1 MGVDSNNCI
10 YPVAYALVEAETTES
25 WTWFLECLGRD
36 LDLYANSNFTFISDR
51 QKGVIPALKKTYPS
65 VEHIFCLRHIHEN
78 MKSKWRGH
86 VFKDL
91 LWKCATTTTIPQF
104 EKAMTEV
111 KVQDQALHDWLRDIH
126 PKHWSKA
133 YFSGRSTSDVL
144 LNNLS
149 KVFNRKLVG
158 GRDKPIITCLEF
170 IREYLMKRIVL
181 VRKSISKCDGPLT
194 PKATTLFEGI
204 KKDALL
210 YKVIWNGMNKYQV
223 SGPSQDQC
231 VVDVDKKTC
240 SCGMW
245 ELIAIPCKHAVAV
258 NYNMA
263 QNGMDVDIPEAWI
276 SKVYL
281 LDTWKKVYDHTID
294 PINGVQIWTPSEC
307 PTTLKPPKHH
317 KQIGR
322 PKKKRKKSAEEL
334 SELAR
339 EWNMPRSSN
348 TVTCKNCKTQG
359 HNIRSCTAPNFSS
372 QPEKKK
378 GTAKGGKKLSQVE
391 GSKRRA
397 APKGKKKCHRWEVQK
412 RKAPPKV
419 FD

>member
-1 MGVDSNNCI
+1 MKGPFPGQILTAVGVDSNNCI

-36 LDLYANSNFTFISDR
+36 LDLYANSNFTYISDR
-51 QKGVIPALKKTYPS
+51 QKGIIPALKKTYPS
-65 VEHIFCLRHIHEN
+65 AEHRFCLRHIHEN

-91 LWKCATTTTIPQF
+91 LWKCATATTIPQF

-111 KVQDQALHDWLRDIH
+111 RVQDQALHDWLRDIH
-126 PKHWSKA
+126 QST
-133 YFSGRSTSDVL
+133 GRSTSDVL
-144 LNNLS
+144 LNNLCE
-149 KVFNRKLVG
+149 VYN
-158 GRDKPIITCLEF
+158 
-170 IREYLMKRIVL
+170 
-181 VRKSISKCDGPLT
+181 SISKCDGPLT

-245 ELIAIPCKHAVAV
+245 ELIAMPCKHAVAV

-294 PINGVQIWTPSEC
+294 PINGVQMWTPSEC

-322 PKKKRKKSAEEL
+322 PKKKRKKIAEEL

-339 EWNMPRSSN
+339 EGKMPRSSN
-348 TVTCKNCKTQG
+348 TVTCRNCKTQG
-359 HNIRSCTAPNFSS
+359 A
-372 QPEKKK
+372 
-378 GTAKGGKKLSQVE
+378 
-391 GSKRRA
+391 
-397 APKGKKKCHRWEVQK
+397 
-412 RKAPPKV
+412 
-419 FD
+419 

>member
-1 MGVDSNNCI
+1 MARQKIDGNFTTQYALLRDYCKELVRANPRTSMEIEVEKEFNPSSLTRQFKRVYICLAPLREGFKACGRDLLGLDGCFMKGPFPGQILTAVGVDSNNCI
-10 YPVAYALVEAETTES
+10 YPVAYALVEVETTEL

-51 QKGVIPALKKTYPS
+51 QK
-65 VEHIFCLRHIHEN
+65 
-78 MKSKWRGH
+78 
-86 VFKDL
+86 
-91 LWKCATTTTIPQF
+91 
-104 EKAMTEV
+104 
-111 KVQDQALHDWLRDIH
+111 
-126 PKHWSKA
+126 
-133 YFSGRSTSDVL
+133 
-144 LNNLS
+144 
-149 KVFNRKLVG
+149 VFNRQLVG
-158 GRDKPIITCLEF
+158 GRDKPIITYLEF
-170 IREYLMKRIVL
+170 IREYLTKRIVL

-194 PKATTLFEGI
+194 PKATILFEGI

-223 SGPSQDQC
+223 SGLSQDQC
-231 VVDVDKKTC
+231 IVDVDKKTC
-240 SCGMW
+240 SCRMW
-245 ELIAIPCKHAVAV
+245 ELIAMPCKHAVAV

-281 LDTWKKVYDHTID
+281 LDTWKKVYGHTID
-294 PINGVQIWTPSEC
+294 PINGVQMWTPSEC

-339 EWNMPRSSN
+339 EGKMPRSSN
-348 TVTCKNCKTQG
+348 TVTCRNCKTQG
-359 HNIRSCTAPNFSS
+359 HNIRSCTAPKFSS

-378 GTAKGGKKLSQVE
+378 GTAKGKKSVTSGRFKKE
-391 GSKRRA
+391 GQHQR
-397 APKGKKKCHRWEVQK
+397 E
-412 RKAPPKV
+412 RKSVTGGRFEKERHHQRSLIEWCLC
-419 FD
+419 

>member
-1 MGVDSNNCI
+1 MARQKIDGNFTTQYALLRDYCKELVRANRGTSVEIEVEKEFNPSSLTRQFKRVYICLAPLREGFKACGRDLLGLDGCFMKGPFPGQILTAVGVDSNNCI
-10 YPVAYALVEAETTES
+10 YPVAYALVEAKTTS
-25 WTWFLECLGRD
+25 WTWFLEYLRRD

-51 QKGVIPALKKTYPS
+51 QKCIIPALKKTYPS
-65 VEHIFCLRHIHEN
+65 AEHRFCLRHIHEN
-78 MKSKWRGH
+78 MKSTWRGH

-91 LWKCATTTTIPQF
+91 LWKCATATTIPQF

-111 KVQDQALHDWLRDIH
+111 RVQDQALHDWLRDIH

-144 LNNLS
+144 LNNLCE
-149 KVFNRKLVG
+149 VFNKQLVG

-204 KKDALL
+204 KKDTLL

-245 ELIAIPCKHAVAV
+245 ELIAMPCKHAVTV

-281 LDTWKKVYDHTID
+281 LDTWKKVYDHNID
-294 PINGVQIWTPSEC
+294 PINGVQMWTPS
-307 PTTLKPPKHH
+307 
-317 KQIGR
+317 
-322 PKKKRKKSAEEL
+322 
-334 SELAR
+334 
-339 EWNMPRSSN
+339 
-348 TVTCKNCKTQG
+348 
-359 HNIRSCTAPNFSS
+359 
-372 QPEKKK
+372 
-378 GTAKGGKKLSQVE
+378 
-391 GSKRRA
+391 
-397 APKGKKKCHRWEVQK
+397 
-412 RKAPPKV
+412 
-419 FD
+419 